1 VRILPLLARVHAG
14 LCPVT
19 LKLRPAR
26 PDSSHEVLS
35 RDRDRL
41 AAELGAARRR
51 ISELEADLSRL
62 GSRDPV
68 TGERLSLAAFRAQ
81 LELDIHRARRYER
94 PLAVALLDVD
104 RFRYLNLKHGYGAG
118 DLVLGAVG
126 SLIARSTRVC
136 DLACRVGGDE
146 FAVMFP
152 ETSAQAAA
160 EAMQRIL
167 VEMEDLDA
175 GGVRGHSA
183 SVGVAALG
191 RDQSLEALL
200 SAAGEA
206 LEQSRAAGGG
216 QAVVSGGEVSGE
228 PVASRNGNGNGNGN
242 VVAALVSAL
251 GERDRYTGEHSESVV
266 ELTARVGAS
275 MALDAEEIALIRT
288 ASLLHDIGKVG
299 VPDEVLHKPGPLDES
314 EWELMRQHPV
324 IGERIVRAIPGMG
337 SIARIVRHEHER
349 WDGGGYPDGLAGDA
363 IPVGARI
370 ILACDAYHAM
380 TSDRP
385 YRSAMSH
392 REAIAEL
399 TEHAGTQFDPNVVEA
414 LVGHLF
420 GRRQAGLTAV

>member
-1 VRILPLLARVHAG
+1 VRILPLIARVTHGCAR
-14 LCPVT
+14 LT

-26 PDSSHEVLS
+26 PDSSDEVLS

-41 AAELGAARRR
+41 AADLAAARQR
-51 ISELEADLSRL
+51 IGELQTELSRL
-62 GSRDPV
+62 GSRDPL
-68 TGERLSLAAFRAQ
+68 TGELLSLAAFRAQ
-81 LELDIHRARRYER
+81 LELDIHRAKRYKR
-94 PLAVALLDVD
+94 PLAVALLDID
-104 RFRYLNLKHGYGAG
+104 RFRYLNLRRGYGAG

-126 SLIARSTRVC
+126 GLIASGTRVC
-136 DLACRVGGDE
+136 DLACRVGADE

-152 ETSAQAAA
+152 ETPARAAA

-167 VEMEDLDA
+167 VEMEDLEA
-175 GGVRGHSA
+175 GGIRGLSA
-183 SVGVAALG
+183 SVGIAPLG
-191 RDQSLEALL
+191 DDQSPEAMLA
-200 SAAGEA
+200 AAGSA

-216 QAVVSGGEVSGE
+216 QAVVFRGEDDGEADQQALASGHGDVI
-228 PVASRNGNGNGNGN
+228 
-242 VVAALVSAL
+242 AALASAL

-266 ELTARVGAS
+266 ELTAKVGES
-275 MALDAEEIALIRT
+275 LALDAEEIALIRT
-288 ASLLHDIGKVG
+288 AALLHDIGKVG
-299 VPDEVLHKPGPLDES
+299 VPDEILHKPGPLDEG
-314 EWELMRQHPV
+314 EWEIMRQHPV

-349 WDGGGYPDGLAGDA
+349 WDGAGYPDGLVSDA

-399 TEHAGTQFDPNVVEA
+399 TTNAGTQFDPNVVEA
-414 LVGHLF
+414 LVGCLF
-420 GRRQAGLTAV
+420 GRRQAGLAVV